1 MKVAIE
7 VLKREILERLRP
19 LDPERVILFGSY
31 AWGHPTEDS
40 DIDLY
45 IVTKDD
51 FLPQSYEE
59 RRELVRRGGPAPLD
73 LRLRVPMD
81 LIVHTRPMSERSFRN
96 GGSMAR
102 EIQERGIV
110 WYESGDR
117 PGMVEI
123 GGGRPSDDQA
133 DPGR

>member
-1 MKVAIE
+1 M
-7 VLKREILERLRP
+7 
-19 LDPERVILFGSY
+19 ILFGRY

-59 RRELVRRGGPAPLD
+59 RRERVRRVSRALWD

-81 LIVHTRPMSERSFRN
+81 LIVHTWLMSERFFQN
-96 GGSMAR
+96 GGSLAR

-117 PGMVEI
+117 LGMVEI
-123 GGGRPSDDQA
+123 GGGRPLDDRA